1 MGDREHDVITET
13 TFVWL
18 FLNLLF
24 IMFFPIIFFLDTLYK
39 YVSPFQI

>member
-24 IMFFPIIFFLDTLYK
+24 MFFPIIFFLDTLYK
-39 YVSPFQI
+39 YVSPLQI

>member
-24 IMFFPIIFFLDTLYK
+24 FFMFFSDYLFLTLYK